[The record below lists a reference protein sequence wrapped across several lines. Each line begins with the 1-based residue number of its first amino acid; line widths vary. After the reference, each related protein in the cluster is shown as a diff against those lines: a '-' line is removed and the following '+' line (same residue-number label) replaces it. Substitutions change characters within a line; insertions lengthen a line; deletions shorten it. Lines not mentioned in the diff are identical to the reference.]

1 MGRLNSLIE
10 SHFPE
15 AIFSKEVIDDQLV
28 EIILHC
34 ICIFLL
40 QQMETYQ
47 ITLTIK
53 SETHP
58 RKWIAE
64 TIEQV
69 LNPGEDILDYEI
81 IPVQI
86 QENV

>member
-1 MGRLNSLIE
+1 MGRLNLSIE

-15 AIFSKEVIDDQLV
+15 AIFSKGVIDDQLV

-40 QQMETYQ
+40 RLMETYQ

-64 TIEQV
+64 TINEV
-69 LNPGEDILDYEI
+69 LNPGEDIVDYEI
-81 IPVQI
+81 IPI
-86 QENV
+86 LLQENE

>member
-1 MGRLNSLIE
+1 
-10 SHFPE
+10 
-15 AIFSKEVIDDQLV
+15 
-28 EIILHC
+28 
-34 ICIFLL
+34 
-40 QQMETYQ
+40 METYQ
-47 ITLTIK
+47 VTLTIK

-64 TIEQV
+64 TINEV
-69 LNPGEDILDYEI
+69 LNPGEDIVDYEI